1 MNQRAQRW
9 LQLINDARAQSRYCG
24 EAFCQIASP
33 LLWNER
39 LALAAEE
46 HSWDMAQNGFFD
58 HIGGDGWPVGE
69 RATRNGYRWSRVAEN
84 ISYGSNSVEEVVVGW
99 LGSPGHCGNIMAL
112 EYTDMGMACACSVAA
127 PASVYW
133 TLVLARPL
141 PLN

>member
-1 MNQRAQRW
+1 MSQIAQHW

-24 EAFCQIASP
+24 EMFCEIAPP

-46 HSWDMAQNGFFD
+46 HCRDMAENNFFD

-69 RATRNGYRWSRVAEN
+69 RATRNGYVWSRVAEN
-84 ISYGSNSVEEVVVGW
+84 ISFGHLPVEEVIVGW

-112 EYTDMGMACACSVAA
+112 EYTDMGMACVCDDKA
-127 PASVYW
+127 PASNYW

-141 PLN
+141 SSS